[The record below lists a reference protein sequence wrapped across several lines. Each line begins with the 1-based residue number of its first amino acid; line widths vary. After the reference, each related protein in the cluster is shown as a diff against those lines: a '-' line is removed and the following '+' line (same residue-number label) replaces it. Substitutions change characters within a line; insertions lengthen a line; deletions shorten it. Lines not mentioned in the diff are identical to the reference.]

1 MRYKF
6 KFQNLLNYKE
16 TMENFKKSE
25 YGKALNSYYE
35 EENVLNQ
42 IEKTRESILNN
53 KNQDIINIGNLRMYN
68 NYLKKIDLDIEEQ
81 KELVEVSRKQM
92 EKSQKELVE
101 AMKDKKVFEKLKE
114 KDLKEF
120 LKEEKKIEDKVI
132 DEIVTFRTIT
142 Q

>member
-1 MRYKF
+1 
-6 KFQNLLNYKE
+6 
-16 TMENFKKSE
+16 MENFKKSE

-53 KNQDIINIGNLRMYN
+53 KNQDIINIANLRMYN

-81 KELVEVSRKQM
+81 KELVEVSRQQM

>member
-81 KELVEVSRKQM
+81 KELVEVSRQQM